1 MFATNN
7 EKIDFKESENE
18 VITVL
23 YYLSEKEL
31 NDNKIMI
38 SYEKHSTNSDFY
50 LYGEKEKN
58 NKIINWTSENAQI
71 KSTDIRKNISNSNK
85 NTETKKKVTTK
96 QTETSRCPDN
106 AV

>member
-23 YYLSEKEL
+23 NYLSEKEL
-31 NDNKIMI
+31 
-38 SYEKHSTNSDFY
+38 
-50 LYGEKEKN
+50 
-58 NKIINWTSENAQI
+58 I

-85 NTETKKKVTTK
+85 NTETKKQQPQNRQKLVDVLIMQFILMENVIT
-96 QTETSRCPDN
+96 QDAMN
-106 AV
+106 LII